1 MSNKRN
7 FMSNFRNNRKNS
19 QSPED
24 VVGEFQ
30 NKRKGLDIENSDF
43 EEVSEEVVIGKA
55 RPSARS
61 TSKIVNVQS
70 HNDVLVDGFDDDI
83 LVIGSDD
90 DFMEEDRVP
99 AYQTA
104 EERERELEAER
115 ERIREEE
122 RAKLRREE
130 AERKE
135 KERLEREER
144 ERKEKSKRDREAREE
159 RARRERE
166 EKAEQERLRLEQEEK
181 ERLEKESKESMFG
194 FESSYS
200 ISERTV
206 KPVLS
211 GNKREIKVG
220 VIDIQPIKI
229 PKIHDSEGLISSR
242 IRKVEDKTG
251 ISVLPFGITGT
262 LPQVESLADHDIVE
276 IGGEKYSSG
285 TTRVVNQKRLDA
297 YVESIKNCIARGQA
311 FEDSLLERQEVDG
324 QIFDTMKFNIREL
337 ETLNSL
343 FINIV
348 MSIFE
353 DETGDIK
360 INVGGYY
367 V

>member
-19 QSPED
+19 QNPED
-24 VVGEFQ
+24 IVGEFQ
-30 NKRKGLDIENSDF
+30 NRQKSLEVEDLSFDDIE
-43 EEVSEEVVIGKA
+43 EEEVVIGKA
-55 RPSARS
+55 RPSSRGN
-61 TSKIVNVQS
+61 SKVVNIVEDNSDDFV
-70 HNDVLVDGFDDDI
+70 VDGFGDDI
-83 LVIGSDD
+83 LIIDESPREA
-90 DFMEEDRVP
+90 EERIP
-99 AYQTA
+99 AYQTQEQKRA
-104 EERERELEAER
+104 LEEERL

-122 RAKLRREE
+122 RFRIREEERERIAREERERIRREE
-130 AERKE
+130 QIRIERE
-135 KERLEREER
+135 EQERYEREER
-144 ERKEKSKRDREAREE
+144 ERLE
-159 RARRERE
+159 R
-166 EKAEQERLRLEQEEK
+166 
-181 ERLEKESKESMFG
+181 ESKESMFE

-200 ISERTV
+200 VSERTI

-229 PKIHDSEGLISSR
+229 PKIHDTEGLISER
-242 IRKVEDKTG
+242 IRVIEDKTG
-251 ISVLPFGITGT
+251 ISVLPFSITDT

-276 IGGEKYSSG
+276 IGGERYSSG
-285 TTRVVNQKRLDA
+285 TTRVVNQRRLDA
-297 YVESIKNCIARGQA
+297 YVEEIKNCIARGQA
-311 FEDSLLERQEVDG
+311 FEDSLLERQEVNG
-324 QIFDTMKFNIREL
+324 HTFETMKFNIREL

-348 MSIFE
+348 MSIYE

>member
-19 QSPED
+19 QNPED
-24 VVGEFQ
+24 IVGEFQ
-30 NKRKGLDIENSDF
+30 NRQKSLEVEDLSFDDIE
-43 EEVSEEVVIGKA
+43 EEEVVIGKA
-55 RPSARS
+55 RPSSRGN
-61 TSKIVNVQS
+61 SKVVNVVEDNS
-70 HNDVLVDGFDDDI
+70 DDFVVDGFGDDI
-83 LVIGSDD
+83 LIIDESPREV
-90 DFMEEDRVP
+90 EERIP
-99 AYQTA
+99 AYQTQEQKRA
-104 EERERELEAER
+104 LEEERL

-122 RAKLRREE
+122 RFRIREERERIAREERERIRREE
-130 AERKE
+130 QIRIERE
-135 KERLEREER
+135 EQERYEREER
-144 ERKEKSKRDREAREE
+144 ERLE
-159 RARRERE
+159 R
-166 EKAEQERLRLEQEEK
+166 
-181 ERLEKESKESMFG
+181 ESKESMFE

-200 ISERTV
+200 VSERTI

-229 PKIHDSEGLISSR
+229 PKIHDTEGLISER
-242 IRKVEDKTG
+242 IRVIEDKTG
-251 ISVLPFGITGT
+251 ISVLPFSITDT

-276 IGGEKYSSG
+276 IGGERYSSG
-285 TTRVVNQKRLDA
+285 TTRVVNQRRLDA
-297 YVESIKNCIARGQA
+297 YVEEIKNCIARGQA
-311 FEDSLLERQEVDG
+311 FEDSLLERQEVNG
-324 QIFDTMKFNIREL
+324 HTFETMKFNIREL

-348 MSIFE
+348 MSIYE

>member
-19 QSPED
+19 QNPED
-24 VVGEFQ
+24 IVGEFQ
-30 NKRKGLDIENSDF
+30 NRQKSLEVEDLSFDDIE
-43 EEVSEEVVIGKA
+43 EEEVVIGKA
-55 RPSARS
+55 RPSSRGN
-61 TSKIVNVQS
+61 SKVVNIVEDNSDDFV
-70 HNDVLVDGFDDDI
+70 VDGFGDDI
-83 LVIGSDD
+83 LIIDESPREA
-90 DFMEEDRVP
+90 EERIP
-99 AYQTA
+99 AYQTPEQKRA
-104 EERERELEAER
+104 LEEERL

-122 RAKLRREE
+122 RFRIREEERERIAREERERIRREE
-130 AERKE
+130 QIRIERE
-135 KERLEREER
+135 EQERYEREER
-144 ERKEKSKRDREAREE
+144 ERLE
-159 RARRERE
+159 R
-166 EKAEQERLRLEQEEK
+166 
-181 ERLEKESKESMFG
+181 ESKESMFE

-200 ISERTV
+200 VSERTI

-229 PKIHDSEGLISSR
+229 PKIHDTEGLISER
-242 IRKVEDKTG
+242 IRVIEDKTG
-251 ISVLPFGITGT
+251 ISVLPFSITDT

-276 IGGEKYSSG
+276 IGGERYSSG
-285 TTRVVNQKRLDA
+285 TTRVVNQRRLDA
-297 YVESIKNCIARGQA
+297 YVEEIKNCIARGQA
-311 FEDSLLERQEVDG
+311 FEDSLLERQEVNG
-324 QIFDTMKFNIREL
+324 HTFETMKFNIREL

-348 MSIFE
+348 MSIYE

>member
-19 QSPED
+19 QNPED
-24 VVGEFQ
+24 IVGEFQ
-30 NKRKGLDIENSDF
+30 NRQKSLEVEDLFFDDIE
-43 EEVSEEVVIGKA
+43 EEEVVIGKA
-55 RPSARS
+55 RPSSRGN
-61 TSKIVNVQS
+61 SKVVNIVEDNSDDFV
-70 HNDVLVDGFDDDI
+70 VDGFGDDI
-83 LVIGSDD
+83 LIIDESPREA
-90 DFMEEDRVP
+90 EERIP
-99 AYQTA
+99 AYQTQEQKRA
-104 EERERELEAER
+104 LEEERL

-122 RAKLRREE
+122 RFRIREEERERIAREERERIRREE
-130 AERKE
+130 QMRIERE
-135 KERLEREER
+135 EQERYEREER
-144 ERKEKSKRDREAREE
+144 ERLE
-159 RARRERE
+159 R
-166 EKAEQERLRLEQEEK
+166 
-181 ERLEKESKESMFG
+181 ESKESMFE

-200 ISERTV
+200 VSERTI

-229 PKIHDSEGLISSR
+229 PKIHDTEGLISER
-242 IRKVEDKTG
+242 IRVIEDKTG
-251 ISVLPFGITGT
+251 ISVLPFSITDT

-276 IGGEKYSSG
+276 IGGERYSSG
-285 TTRVVNQKRLDA
+285 TTRVVNQRRLDA
-297 YVESIKNCIARGQA
+297 YVEEIKNCIARGQA
-311 FEDSLLERQEVDG
+311 FEDSLLERQEVNG
-324 QIFDTMKFNIREL
+324 HTFETMKFNIREL

-348 MSIFE
+348 MSIYE

>member
-19 QSPED
+19 QNPED
-24 VVGEFQ
+24 IVGEFQ
-30 NKRKGLDIENSDF
+30 NRQKSLEVEDLSFNDL
-43 EEVSEEVVIGKA
+43 EEEEIAIGKV
-55 RPSARS
+55 RPSSRGN
-61 TSKIVNVQS
+61 SKVVNVVEN
-70 HNDVLVDGFDDDI
+70 NDSDLAVYGFDDDI
-83 LVIGSDD
+83 LIIEDNL
-90 DFMEEDRVP
+90 EEVGERVP
-99 AYQTA
+99 AYQTQEQKRA
-104 EERERELEAER
+104 LEEERL

-122 RAKLRREE
+122 RIRIREEERERIAREERERIRREE
-130 AERKE
+130 QARIERE
-135 KERLEREER
+135 ELGRYEREERERLEREER
-144 ERKEKSKRDREAREE
+144 EE
-159 RARRERE
+159 R
-166 EKAEQERLRLEQEEK
+166 
-181 ERLEKESKESMFG
+181 ERLERENKESMFE

-200 ISERTV
+200 VSERTI

-229 PKIHDSEGLISSR
+229 PKIHDTEGLISER
-242 IRKVEDKTG
+242 IRSIEDKTG
-251 ISVLPFGITGT
+251 ISVLPFSITDT

-276 IGGEKYSSG
+276 IGGERYSSG
-285 TTRVVNQKRLDA
+285 TTRVVNQRRLDA
-297 YVESIKNCIARGQA
+297 YVEDIKNCIARGQA
-311 FEDSLLERQEVDG
+311 FEDSLLERQEVNG
-324 QIFDTMKFNIREL
+324 HTFETMKFNIREL

-348 MSIFE
+348 MSIYE